1 MAYSSQLGKLLIV
14 DDDSNIA
21 DLLSINLGSE
31 GYGITLENKA
41 SKAAEYDLRDYRL
54 VLADCMN
61 QAFTGFDLLD
71 HIKSM
76 PLLGHV
82 GVIICSSSDREN
94 DIIRALDSGADD
106 YIVKPFSLRELVA
119 RIRSVLRR
127 HPIHEDSERDQG
139 ALLRFDDICVDLR
152 SGKVTTDGMLI
163 TLSKIEYAILTLLMK
178 NIDNFVP
185 RIEILRTV
193 WGDNESAN
201 ERIVDTN
208 ISRLR
213 KKLGETGQK
222 IVNRSGLGY
231 MLTDK
236 AL

>member
-1 MAYSSQLGKLLIV
+1 M
-14 DDDSNIA
+14 
-21 DLLSINLGSE
+21 
-31 GYGITLENKA
+31 
-41 SKAAEYDLRDYRL
+41 
-54 VLADCMN
+54 
-61 QAFTGFDLLD
+61 
-71 HIKSM
+71 
-76 PLLGHV
+76 
-82 GVIICSSSDREN
+82 
-94 DIIRALDSGADD
+94 
-106 YIVKPFSLRELVA
+106 
-119 RIRSVLRR
+119 
-127 HPIHEDSERDQG
+127 
-139 ALLRFDDICVDLR
+139 LRFDDICVDLR

-178 NIDNFVP
+178 NVDNFVP

-236 AL
+236 AS